1 MTSDLVLAIESSCD
15 DTAAAIVAGGRR
27 VLSSVVASQDDVHS
41 LFGGVVPEVASR
53 KHVEVITA
61 VVQRALDDAQV
72 TWGDLGGLAVT
83 HGPGLIG
90 SLLVGVSAAK
100 AYHLATG
107 LPLVGV
113 NHIDGHLNANF
124 CDLPDHEGAPEDF
137 PAVCLVASGGH
148 SDLSLMLS
156 RSEYRVLGCTRDDA
170 AGEALDKAARLLKLG
185 YPGGPAIQKA
195 AATGEPRF
203 DLPRPIIEG
212 TYDFSFSGLKTALMR
227 LLQQLEKA
235 SRKQSAAGTRG
246 GAVGLPAVREGNE
259 GSTARRR
266 TVPPDD
272 EAPADL
278 PIADLAASFQQAV
291 VDTLVRNVREAAV
304 AQGARQILLAGG
316 VAANKLLRA
325 ELARVG
331 DELGL
336 PVRYPPFKLCTDNA
350 AMVGAAAWSLLA
362 AGKRDDL
369 ALDVFSAM
377 ES

>member
-1 MTSDLVLAIESSCD
+1 MRCPLTSDLVLAIESSCD
-15 DTAAAIVAGGRR
+15 DTAAAVVAGGRR

-61 VVQRALDDAQV
+61 VVQRALDEAQV
-72 TWGDLGGLAVT
+72 TWADLAGLAVT
-83 HGPGLIG
+83 NGPGLIG

-113 NHIDGHLNANF
+113 NHIDGHLNSNF
-124 CDLPDHEGAPEDF
+124 CDLPDYEGAPEDF

-195 AATGEPRF
+195 AEVGEPRF

-212 TYDFSFSGLKTALMR
+212 TFDFSFSGLKTALMR
-227 LLQQLEKA
+227 LLQQLERPSKKE
-235 SRKQSAAGTRG
+235 S
-246 GAVGLPAVREGNE
+246 VGVAPFATG
-259 GSTARRR
+259 
-266 TVPPDD
+266 
-272 EAPADL
+272 PADL
-278 PIADLAASFQQAV
+278 PVADLAASFQQAV

-304 AQGARQILLAGG
+304 QQGARQILLAGG

-331 DELGL
+331 EELDI

-350 AMVGAAAWSLLA
+350 AMVGAAAWHLLQ

-377 ES
+377 AAC

>member
-1 MTSDLVLAIESSCD
+1 MRCPLTSDLVLAIETSCD
-15 DTAAAIVAGGRR
+15 DTAAAVVAGGRR
-27 VLSSVVASQDDVHS
+27 VLSSIVASQDDVHS

-53 KHVEVITA
+53 KHVEAITA
-61 VVQRALDDAQV
+61 VVQRALDEAQV

-83 HGPGLIG
+83 NGPGLIG

-113 NHIDGHLNANF
+113 NHIDAHLNSNF
-124 CDLPDHEGAPEDF
+124 CDLPDLEGAPEDF

-195 AATGEPRF
+195 AEAGEPLF

-212 TYDFSFSGLKTALMR
+212 TFDFSFSGLKTALMR
-227 LLQQLEKA
+227 LLQQLEKP
-235 SRKQSAAGTRG
+235 SRETSTRG
-246 GAVGLPAVREGNE
+246 RGFQPRRGDETHAGIGAGSPSHDEGE
-259 GSTARRR
+259 PTG
-266 TVPPDD
+266 
-272 EAPADL
+272 L

-304 AQGARQILLAGG
+304 QEGARQILLAGG

-331 DELGL
+331 EELDI

-350 AMVGAAAWSLLA
+350 AMVGAAAWSLLQS
-362 AGKRDDL
+362 GQRDGL

-377 ES
+377 EAS

>member
-1 MTSDLVLAIESSCD
+1 MRSGCSGMSARCVVTSNLVLAIETSCD
-15 DTAAAIVAGGRR
+15 DTAAAVVAGGRR
-27 VLSSVVASQDDVHS
+27 VLSSIVASQDDVHS

-61 VVQRALDDAQV
+61 VVQRALDEAGV

-90 SLLVGVSAAK
+90 SLLVGVAAAK
-100 AYHLATG
+100 AYQLSTG

-113 NHIDGHLNANF
+113 NHIDSHLNSNF
-124 CDLPDHEGAPEDF
+124 CDTPDHEGAPEDF

-156 RSEYRVLGCTRDDA
+156 RSEHRVLGCTRDDA

-185 YPGGPAIQKA
+185 YPGGPAVQKA
-195 AATGEPRF
+195 AEGGQLRF

-212 TYDFSFSGLKTALMR
+212 TFDFSFSGLKTAILR
-227 LLQQLEKA
+227 VIQQLEK
-235 SRKQSAAGTRG
+235 KGEP
-246 GAVGLPAVREGNE
+246 LPVN
-259 GSTARRR
+259 
-266 TVPPDD
+266 
-272 EAPADL
+272 
-278 PIADLAASFQQAV
+278 DLAASFQQAV
-291 VDTLVRNVREAAV
+291 VDTLVRNVREAAR
-304 AQGARQILLAGG
+304 QEGARQILLAGG

-331 DELGL
+331 EDLDI

-350 AMVGAAAWSLLA
+350 AMVGAAAWSLLQ

-369 ALDVFSAM
+369 ALDVFAGL
-377 ES
+377 ESC

>member
-1 MTSDLVLAIESSCD
+1 MLTSDLVLAIETSCD
-15 DTAAAIVAGGRR
+15 DSAAAVVAGGRR
-27 VLSSVVASQDDVHS
+27 VLSSIVASQDDVHS

-61 VVQRALDDAQV
+61 VVQRALDEAGV

-90 SLLVGVSAAK
+90 SLLVGVAAAK
-100 AYHLATG
+100 AYQLSTG

-113 NHIDGHLNANF
+113 NHIDSHLNSNF
-124 CDLPDHEGAPEDF
+124 CDTPDYEGAPEDF

-156 RSEYRVLGCTRDDA
+156 RSEHRVLGCTRDDA

-195 AATGEPRF
+195 AEQGTPRF

-212 TYDFSFSGLKTALMR
+212 TFDFSFSGLKTAILR
-227 LLQQLEKA
+227 LIQQLEK
-235 SRKQSAAGTRG
+235 KGEP
-246 GAVGLPAVREGNE
+246 LPVN
-259 GSTARRR
+259 
-266 TVPPDD
+266 
-272 EAPADL
+272 
-278 PIADLAASFQQAV
+278 DLAASFQQAV
-291 VDTLVRNVREAAV
+291 VDTLVRNVREAA
-304 AQGARQILLAGG
+304 QQEGARQILLAGG

-331 DELGL
+331 EDLGI

-350 AMVGAAAWSLLA
+350 AMVGAAAWSLLQ

-369 ALDVFSAM
+369 ALDVFAGL
-377 ES
+377 ESC